1 MLLYISSL
9 TWKYRRFVS
18 SIFYG
23 FLSNHIPT
31 AQTQQSANQIVA
43 RVQNH
48 HVNMMMDRYNKEI
61 EYYKTANIIQYIQQN
76 VYDRDQT
83 ETVEQQRRL
92 TQMLLEVEQ
101 PPTEEIQQEAEE
113 DDIEEDATEEID
125 TNVVSSFYTCTL
137 L

>member
-1 MLLYISSL
+1 
-9 TWKYRRFVS
+9 
-18 SIFYG
+18 
-23 FLSNHIPT
+23 
-31 AQTQQSANQIVA
+31 
-43 RVQNH
+43 
-48 HVNMMMDRYNKEI
+48 MDRYNKEI